1 MSLWLFSALAAAV
14 TVASFATVVW
24 ISRIAGRM
32 PSSRK
37 RLLAWGLLAAYAAV
51 LVFRPMAWAV
61 IDLGVLAGA
70 IGGVLL
76 IEGALQAA
84 AAVAVFLSVAAI
96 VDVLSMA
103 GGLSRIMIEGFR
115 TGSSRL
121 LLYVALVSP
130 VRGSTIPI
138 VGISDLFVG
147 GSAAVALVRLK
158 LRPKV
163 VMGTMSAGFLAAVAY
178 GLWRG
183 PTPAL
188 PFLAVAVW
196 LLFWRH
202 AQRLRSR

>member
-1 MSLWLFSALAAAV
+1 
-14 TVASFATVVW
+14 
-24 ISRIAGRM
+24 
-32 PSSRK
+32 
-37 RLLAWGLLAAYAAV
+37 
-51 LVFRPMAWAV
+51 MAWPV

-70 IGGVLL
+70 MGGVLL
-76 IEGALQAA
+76 IEGALPTA

-147 GSAAVALVRLK
+147 GSAAVALLRLK
-158 LRPKV
+158 YRALT
-163 VMGTMSAGFLAAVAY
+163 VMLAMSVALLTALAW
-178 GLWRG
+178 GIWRG
-183 PTPAL
+183 GAAAL

-196 LLFWRH
+196 FLFWRH
-202 AQRLRSR
+202 ARRLRSR

>member
-1 MSLWLFSALAAAV
+1 
-14 TVASFATVVW
+14 
-24 ISRIAGRM
+24 
-32 PSSRK
+32 
-37 RLLAWGLLAAYAAV
+37 
-51 LVFRPMAWAV
+51 
-61 IDLGVLAGA
+61 
-70 IGGVLL
+70 
-76 IEGALQAA
+76 
-84 AAVAVFLSVAAI
+84 
-96 VDVLSMA
+96 
-103 GGLSRIMIEGFR
+103 MIEGFR

-147 GSAAVALVRLK
+147 GSAAVALLRLK
-158 LRPKV
+158 LRPMN

>member
-14 TVASFATVVW
+14 TVAGFAIVVW
-24 ISRIAGRM
+24 FSSVARRM
-32 PSSRK
+32 PPWRK
-37 RLLAWGLLAAYAAV
+37 RLLAFGLLASYAAV
-51 LVFRPMAWAV
+51 LVFRPMAWPF

-76 IEGALQAA
+76 IEGGLQTA

-147 GSAAVALVRLK
+147 GSAAVALLRLR
-158 LRPKV
+158 LRPME
-163 VMGTMSAGFLAAVAY
+163 VMGTISAGFLAAVAY

-188 PFLAVAVW
+188 PFLSLAVW

>member
-14 TVASFATVVW
+14 TVAGFAIVVW
-24 ISRIAGRM
+24 ISRLALAIA
-32 PSSRK
+32 PSRRK
-37 RLLAWGLLAAYAAV
+37 LLALGLLAAYAAV
-51 LVFRPMAWAV
+51 LVFRPMAWPI

-84 AAVAVFLSVAAI
+84 AAVAVFLSVAAT

-103 GGLSRIMIEGFR
+103 GGLSRVLIEGFIS
-115 TGSSRL
+115 GSSRL
-121 LLYVALVSP
+121 PLYVALVKP
-130 VRGSTIPI
+130 IRGSTIPI

-147 GSAAVALVRLK
+147 GSAAVALLRLK
-158 LRPKV
+158 LRPMN

-202 AQRLRSR
+202 GQRSAPR

>member
-1 MSLWLFSALAAAV
+1 MSLWLFSVLAAAV
-14 TVASFATVVW
+14 TIAGFATVVW
-24 ISRIAGRM
+24 VSRMALAIA
-32 PSSRK
+32 PSRRK
-37 RLLAWGLLAAYAAV
+37 LLALGLLAAYAAV
-51 LVFRPMAWAV
+51 LVSRPMAWPI

-121 LLYVALVSP
+121 LLYVALVTP
-130 VRGSTIPI
+130 IRGSTIPI

-147 GSAAVALVRLK
+147 GSAAVALLRLK
-158 LRPKV
+158 LRPMA
-163 VMGTMSAGFLAAVAY
+163 VMGTMSAGFLAALAY

-188 PFLAVAVW
+188 PFLALAVW

>member
-1 MSLWLFSALAAAV
+1 MFSVLAAAV
-14 TVASFATVVW
+14 TVAGFATVVW

-32 PSSRK
+32 PPWRR
-37 RLLAWGLLAAYAAV
+37 RLLAFGLLAAYAAV
-51 LVFRPMAWAV
+51 LVFRPMAWPI

-70 IGGVLL
+70 IGGALL
-76 IEGALQAA
+76 IEGGLQTA

-103 GGLSRIMIEGFR
+103 GGLSRIMIEGFLA
-115 TGSSRL
+115 GSNRL
-121 LLYVALVSP
+121 LLYVALVAP

-158 LRPKV
+158 LRPGA
-163 VMGTMSAGFLAAVAY
+163 VMGMMSAGFLAAVAY

-188 PFLAVAVW
+188 PFLSLAVW

-202 AQRLRSR
+202 AQRSRSS

>member
-14 TVASFATVVW
+14 TVAGFAIVVW
-24 ISRIAGRM
+24 ISSVARRM
-32 PSSRK
+32 PPWRK
-37 RLLAWGLLAAYAAV
+37 RLLAFGLLAAYAAV
-51 LVFRPMAWAV
+51 LVFRPMEWPI
-61 IDLGVLAGA
+61 IDLAVLAGA

-76 IEGALQAA
+76 IEGALQTA

-158 LRPKV
+158 LNPV
-163 VMGTMSAGFLAAVAY
+163 AVMSAMIGGFLSAVAY

-188 PFLAVAVW
+188 PFLALAVW

-202 AQRLRSR
+202 DQRLRSR